1 MNDIFRIHMYTFTFM
16 SFLSKVNCPPH
27 KNNILE
33 PKHSFPLDD
42 PFCPYKVFGVL
53 EVFNEA
59 LSIFVYNILL
69 LRFKLPDPLSC
80 IRDRSQYTPYAK
92 AWGPGLNKGGDTVR
106 PSGARPS
113 QD

>member
-1 MNDIFRIHMYTFTFM
+1 MYTFTFM
-16 SFLSKVNCPPH
+16 SFFSKVNCPPH

-59 LSIFVYNILL
+59 LSIFVYNLLL